1 MPPVQSFFAAKVIRR
16 FPFQVALGALL
27 FYGFTLSH
35 GVTFNSLALAAKIAG
50 WDWQP
55 MASHPLLWLLTLPLR
70 LLPAGL
76 VPWGLNLFSAVCG
89 AATLGILA
97 RSLELLPWFRPLAGL
112 NRWSARLP
120 LLLAV
125 AACGLEFSFW
135 QEATAATDE
144 MLDLLLLAVAVWL
157 VLEYRV
163 AKNGDW
169 LAAAALVW
177 GAGMA
182 ESWVM
187 QITLPLFIASLIWLR
202 RLRFFKL
209 QFILPMVALG
219 LAGFAIYAL
228 LPMVNGLQPGS
239 PWNLSQACIQSLSA
253 SKILLQWIY
262 NQFWAWHPI
271 MALVVALFFLLP
283 LTALLLPFGNAVTK
297 NKSRLDRAQIWIF
310 RGVGAGLLLF
320 SVWLAFDPILGLR
333 QLLARQI
340 NVALPLLTF
349 DYLNALAIGFL
360 AGNLLLILKPG
371 ERTRPRRKFNQQLVA
386 GLQQAAVP
394 ALSTLLAVLV
404 LGLAARNLPAIT
416 LVNRQSLRQ
425 FGELQWRSLP
435 PGGGIVV
442 SDFPLQ
448 LDVFQAAQA
457 SLGGRPQWL
466 PVDLSAL
473 PKPEYRAQLIRLG
486 LGGGLAPDSA
496 HDLDRDQMLLLMDGL
511 AQNHRV
517 FYLHP
522 SSAFLSELFYARPAG
537 LVHELIHYPA
547 GAINPPRLA
556 TPAMAENDKVWNNF
570 APEIASLQPPA
581 SPVKP
586 SLLDD
591 VENNFYLEPVASGQ
605 TRLLQEWFS
614 LALDDWGAQLQRNGL
629 LPAARRRFDQ
639 ALQLNTNNWI
649 ARLNLYCNANLQS
662 RTNDMSLLAV
672 SGLEAQLRSAQNRAS
687 AVGCLGPM
695 DEPDG
700 CFILGNDYQ
709 QERLLRMAMQQ
720 YNRARVLAPRVL
732 APEFA
737 LAELYGRCGLTNQ
750 AMTTLNHLRAE
761 IKVLPDNAGFDL
773 QLALVEA
780 GVWMSESNQA
790 RAIATLQNAVQ
801 RHPNDPATLNQICEA
816 YYSFGDFNNARQ
828 LAARILEQQ
837 PDNISALLMQSS
849 VFLQTRRAD
858 LAIPVLNHVMALTNS
873 ASVKLIRAIAYV
885 ETQNY
890 TAAGAD
896 YHDLEQMPPSAFQ
909 ADYGLAQIAE
919 LQHDTNTAIH
929 YLKLCLTNTPPD
941 TAQSRKVR
949 QRLDAL
955 QSPPPGA

>member
-35 GVTFNSLALAAKIAG
+35 GVTFNSLALTAKIAG

-55 MASHPLLWLLTLPLR
+55 MAGHPLLWLLTLPLR

-76 VPWGLNLFSAVCG
+76 VPWGLNLFSAICG

-112 NRWSARLP
+112 NGWSARLP
-120 LLLAV
+120 VLLAV

-135 QEATAATDE
+135 QDATAATGE
-144 MLDLLLLAVAVWL
+144 MLDLLLLAAAVWL

-163 AKNGDW
+163 AKNGNW

-187 QITLPLFIASLIWLR
+187 QITLPLFIASLVWLR

-209 QFILPMVALG
+209 QFILSGAVMG
-219 LAGFAIYAL
+219 LAGFATYAL
-228 LPMVNGLQPGS
+228 LPMVNGLLPGS
-239 PWNLSQACIQSLSA
+239 PWNLAEAWIQSLRA

-262 NQFWAWHPI
+262 NQFWAWHPM
-271 MALVVALFFLLP
+271 MALVAALFFILP
-283 LTALLLPFGNAVTK
+283 LAALLLPFGNAVTK

-320 SVWLAFDPILGLR
+320 SVWLAFDPIFGLR
-333 QLLARQI
+333 QLLAGQI
-340 NVALPLLTF
+340 SVALPLLTF

-360 AGNLLLILKPG
+360 AGNLLLILQPR
-371 ERTRPRRKFNQQLVA
+371 ERTRPRRKFKHQLVA
-386 GLQQAAVP
+386 GLRQAAVP
-394 ALSTLLAVLV
+394 VLSTLLTVLV
-404 LGLAARNLPAIT
+404 LGLAARNLLAIT

-435 PGGGIVV
+435 PGGGIVL
-442 SDFPLQ
+442 SDFPTQ

-457 SLGGRPQWL
+457 SFRDQPQWL
-466 PVDLSAL
+466 PVDLTAL
-473 PKPEYRAQLIRLG
+473 PKPEYRAQLTRLG
-486 LGGGLAPDSA
+486 LDVGPAPDA
-496 HDLDRDQMLLLMDGL
+496 ARDLDRDQMLLLLDGF

-522 SSAFLSELFYARPAG
+522 SSTFLSELFYTRPAG
-537 LVHELIHYPA
+537 LVHELIRYPS

-556 TPAMAENDKVWNNF
+556 APAMAENEKAWDNF

-581 SPVKP
+581 SPAKP
-586 SLLDD
+586 SLFDD
-591 VENNFYLEPVASGQ
+591 VDSYLYLAPVASGQ

-614 LALDDWGAQLQRNGL
+614 LALDDWGAQLQRHGL

-639 ALQLNTNNWI
+639 AFQLNPNNWI

-672 SGLEAQLRSAQNRAS
+672 SGLAAQLRSAQNRAS
-687 AVGCLGPM
+687 AVSYLGPM

-709 QERLLRMAMQQ
+709 QAGLLRMAMQQ
-720 YNRARVLAPRVL
+720 YDRARVLAPRVL

-750 AMTTLNHLRAE
+750 AMATLNHLHGE
-761 IKVLPDNAGFDL
+761 IKSLPDTAGFDL

-780 GVWMSESNQA
+780 GVWMSESNQT
-790 RAIATLQNAVQ
+790 RAAATLQEAVQ
-801 RHPNDPATLNQICEA
+801 RHPHDPAALNQISTA
-816 YYSFGDFNNARQ
+816 YYSFGDFTSARQ
-828 LAARILEQQ
+828 LADRILEQQ
-837 PDNISALLMQSS
+837 PDDISALLMQSS
-849 VFLQTRRAD
+849 VLLQTRRAD
-858 LAIPVLNHVMALTNS
+858 LAIPVLNHVLSLTNS

-885 ETQNY
+885 ETRNY
-890 TAAGAD
+890 AAAGAD

-919 LQHDTNTAIH
+919 LQHDTNTAVH
-929 YLKLCLTNTPPD
+929 YLKLCLTNAPPD

-949 QRLDAL
+949 ERLDAL